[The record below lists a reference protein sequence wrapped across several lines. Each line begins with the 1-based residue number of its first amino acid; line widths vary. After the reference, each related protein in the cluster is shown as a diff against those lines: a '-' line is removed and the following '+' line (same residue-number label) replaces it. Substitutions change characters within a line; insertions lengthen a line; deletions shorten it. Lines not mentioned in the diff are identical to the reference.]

1 MAKFK
6 TSLAVAMCGIVA
18 AIAVGCGGSDSSGS
32 TGTAASTGGEAAST
46 ASTASDT
53 PVRVAFFGNSAANIF
68 TQAHTRGVKKGV
80 QDAGGTVTKVFDGKF
95 DPPTQRGQIQDAV
108 ASGEFDAFVIETNDG
123 ATITPAVRDA
133 IDEGIKVVGVFNP
146 IGPNPSTLAP
156 QIPGLTSTVGHNFEQ
171 GGKDLA
177 ELTSQACADTDP
189 CKVAFMSGDSSLP
202 LDVARTKGFKE
213 QIATYPSIELVA
225 QQDAGYDTGKG
236 RTVTQNILQAH
247 PDVNVITAAGDQALL
262 GGTEVIKDAG
272 KIDQIKLIGD
282 GAATQGVKLI
292 ADGTW
297 YGALVLAPE
306 SGGAKA
312 GEIAVAAARGE
323 KVPQEVNYNDVSP
336 IGKFAKKDNLGS
348 FKGEF

>member
-1 MAKFK
+1 MMSWKQ
-6 TSLAVAMCGIVA
+6 TLAVAACVA
-18 AIAVGCGGSDSSGS
+18 AVGVAGCGSDDDDTSASGAA
-32 TGTAASTGGEAAST
+32 TGASTGAST
-46 ASTASDT
+46 APASDK

-80 QDAGGTVTKVFDGKF
+80 EAAGGTVTKVFDGKF
-95 DPPTQRGQIQDAV
+95 DPPTQRGEIQDAV

-123 ATITPAVRDA
+123 STIRPAVEEA
-133 IDEGIKVVGVFNP
+133 IAAGIKVVGVFNP
-146 IGPNPSTLAP
+146 IGSNPSTLEP
-156 QIPGLTSTVGHNFEQ
+156 QIPGISSTVGHNFLQ
-171 GGKDLA
+171 GGQDLA
-177 ELTSQACADTDP
+177 ELTAQACGDTNP
-189 CKVAFMSGDSSLP
+189 CNVAFMSGDSSLP
-202 LDVARTKGFKE
+202 LDVARTKGFKDKL
-213 QIATYPSIELVA
+213 ATYSNIKLVA

-272 KIDQIKLIGD
+272 KLDQIKLIGD
-282 GAATQGVKLI
+282 GAAKQGVDLI
-292 ADGTW
+292 RAGTW

-312 GEIAVAAARGE
+312 GEIAVQAARGE
-323 KVPQEVNYNDVSP
+323 KVPVAINYNDISP
-336 IGKFAKKDNLGS
+336 IGKFATKETLGD